1 MRYLKAFGAFW
12 YEFVIGDDPKI
23 AVGVVLALLLVL
35 VLLAFTGLSHAV
47 VAVLAALLVGTAF
60 TIAVLVD
67 VRR

>member
-35 VLLAFTGLSHAV
+35 VLLAFTGLSHGV